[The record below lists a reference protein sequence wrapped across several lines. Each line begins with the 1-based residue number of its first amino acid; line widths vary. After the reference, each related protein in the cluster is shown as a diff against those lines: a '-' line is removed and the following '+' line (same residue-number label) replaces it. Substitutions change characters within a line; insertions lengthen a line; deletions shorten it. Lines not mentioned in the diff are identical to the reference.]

1 MFEFKG
7 VNIMARETTPS
18 FIIELEMLVSS
29 STRSTIVKELECNRV
44 IYNTALGQYLKRE
57 EQMKRTKK
65 YKRIYSQLK
74 VINRKIETKK
84 KDETALIELGKE
96 RARIIK
102 NLQSLQR
109 ECGITEYS
117 MHDYIK
123 GVRSHFQNTVHSLV
137 AQKTATRAWNTFK
150 KKLFGQASKVKFVK
164 KGEMNTFEGKNNTT
178 GWIYKNRHIQYNL
191 KMIPLIIKE
200 KDTYV
205 KEALHYIDS
214 NQCFTYTTK
223 KEEVR
228 TEFYKV
234 KYVRITR
241 KVIRGKE
248 RFFAQLVCAGYPPI
262 NRNHEN
268 GERKYPLGE
277 GRVGIDIG
285 TSTTAIASSKKVFL
299 KNLAENIKVIDS
311 IDRSIKRL
319 KRKLDRS
326 RRTMNPENFDEKGRI
341 KKGKKVWKYS
351 HRYRK
356 CKNQLKE
363 LYRKQSLYR
372 KLSHQ
377 YEANRIL
384 TLGNTFFIEEMNF
397 KALQKRSK
405 KTEISEKT
413 GKYKKKKRFGKSI
426 AHKAPAMFVRLL
438 EQKVLQAGGTFKKV
452 QTTKFKASQ
461 YDHKSNQYNKKELK
475 ERWHSFDDGTN
486 VQRDLYSAFLLM
498 CSNNSGTKSKRSLC
512 IDQFDLFKK
521 QHDKEIENLE
531 NQPTLTLNSGIKVKN
546 KKATKTVA

>member
-1 MFEFKG
+1 
-7 VNIMARETTPS
+7 
-18 FIIELEMLVSS
+18 
-29 STRSTIVKELECNRV
+29 
-44 IYNTALGQYLKRE
+44 
-57 EQMKRTKK
+57 
-65 YKRIYSQLK
+65 
-74 VINRKIETKK
+74 
-84 KDETALIELGKE
+84 
-96 RARIIK
+96 
-102 NLQSLQR
+102 
-109 ECGITEYS
+109 
-117 MHDYIK
+117 
-123 GVRSHFQNTVHSLV
+123 
-137 AQKTATRAWNTFK
+137 
-150 KKLFGQASKVKFVK
+150 
-164 KGEMNTFEGKNNTT
+164 MNTFEGKNNTT

-223 KEEVR
+223 KDEAR

-248 RFFAQLVCAGYPPI
+248 RFFAQLVCAGYPPVK
-262 NRNHEN
+262 RNHLN

-285 TSTTAIASSKKVFL
+285 TSTTAVASSKKVFL
-299 KNLAENIKVIDS
+299 K
-311 IDRSIKRL
+311 KRL
-319 KRKLDRS
+319 KRKLERS
-326 RRTMNPENFDEKGRI
+326 RRNMNPSNYDEKGRI
-341 KKGKKVWKYS
+341 IKGKKVWKHS

-356 CKNQLKE
+356 CKKQLKE

-372 KLSHQ
+372 KFSHQ
-377 YEANRIL
+377 FDANRIL
-384 TLGNTFFIEEMNF
+384 SLGNTFFIEEMNF

-426 AHKAPAMFVRLL
+426 AHKAPAMFVHVL
-438 EQKVLQAGGTFKKV
+438 ERKVLQAGGTFKKV

-475 ERWHSFDDGTN
+475 ERWHSFDDGTK

-498 CSNNSGTKSKRSLC
+498 CSNESGIKSKRTLC
-512 IDQFDLFKK
+512 IDQFNLFKN

-531 NQPTLTLNSGIKVKN
+531 NQPTLTLNSGIKLKN
-546 KKATKTVA
+546 KGTTKTVA

>member
-1 MFEFKG
+1 
-7 VNIMARETTPS
+7 MARETTPS
-18 FIIELEMLVSS
+18 FIIEMEMLVSS

-74 VINRKIETKK
+74 AINRKIESKK
-84 KDETALIELGKE
+84 RDETALIKLGKE
-96 RARIIK
+96 REGLIK
-102 NLQSLQR
+102 NLQSLQG
-109 ECGITEYS
+109 EFGLTEYS
-117 MHDYIK
+117 MHNYIK

-214 NQCFTYTTK
+214 
-223 KEEVR
+223 
-228 TEFYKV
+228 
-234 KYVRITR
+234 
-241 KVIRGKE
+241 
-248 RFFAQLVCAGYPPI
+248 
-262 NRNHEN
+262 
-268 GERKYPLGE
+268 
-277 GRVGIDIG
+277 
-285 TSTTAIASSKKVFL
+285 
-299 KNLAENIKVIDS
+299 

-372 KLSHQ
+372 KFSHQ

-426 AHKAPAMFVRLL
+426 AQKAPAMFVRLL

-461 YDHKSNQYNKKELK
+461 YDHISNQYNKKELK

-521 QHDKEIENLE
+521 QHDKKIENLE